1 LIGQTVSHYRIL
13 NKLGGGG
20 MGVVYEAEDL
30 SLKRHVALK
39 FLPDSLTEIDDVL
52 ERFRREA
59 QAASALN
66 HPNICT
72 IHEIGEHEGRPFIA
86 MELMEGKTLKHTIN
100 GKPMEIDQVLDL
112 GAQIS
117 DALDAAHAK
126 KIIHRDIKPANI
138 FVTERGQAK
147 LLDFGLAK
155 QSTGTGVDTEMP
167 TGSIPQQLTQTGS
180 TMGTVAYMS
189 PEQARGKELD
199 SRSDFFSFGVTLY
212 EMVTGTL
219 PFHGQTAG
227 EILEAIFTQQPTP
240 SIRLNPRTPG
250 ELDRIIYKALEKD
263 RNLRYQSA
271 VEIRTD
277 LERLKRTISSN
288 QIFPVGGAVSE
299 PQSIAVLP
307 FADMSPEKD
316 QDYFCDG
323 MAEELISALA
333 KVEGLSVASRTSSF
347 RFKGR
352 AEDASTIAKQLRV
365 QTLLEGSVRKAG
377 KKLRITVQLVNA
389 ADGYEVWSE
398 KYDRET
404 QDVFAIQ
411 DEITS
416 TIVNKLKLQLVHK
429 HASLI
434 QRYTADV
441 GAYHL
446 YLKARYH
453 WNQRTPEMVK
463 KSVGYF
469 QQAIEKDP
477 TYALAHVGLADA
489 YGVLGYWE
497 IESPSEVMPKSK
509 AAAMRAL
516 EIDETI
522 AEAHASLAY
531 AKMHYERDWDGS
543 ESEYKR
549 SIELNPSYPPC
560 YHWYALLLAARGRL
574 DESIAT
580 MKQACEMDPLS
591 LVFHTVLGYM
601 YYFAGK
607 YDLAIQQC
615 KKVLDLDPKFGISH
629 WVLGLVYEQKE
640 MFQEAIAAFE
650 ESVALFGRTA
660 IALGALG
667 NSYAVGGKRDEAMK
681 IAEELTEQSKHGN
694 VSPFYRGL
702 IYVGLGEPD
711 VAFEFLER
719 AAEQRSSAMIYL
731 KINPQLKPLHDDL
744 RFSSLLQRLG
754 LR

>member
-1 LIGQTVSHYRIL
+1 
-13 NKLGGGG
+13 
-20 MGVVYEAEDL
+20 MGVVYEAEDTRL
-30 SLKRHVALK
+30 GRHVALK
-39 FLPDSLTEIDDVL
+39 FLPDEMGSDAAAL
-52 ERFRREA
+52 ERFQREA
-59 QAASALN
+59 RAASALN
-66 HPNICT
+66 HPHICT
-72 IHEIGEHEGRPFIA
+72 IHDIGEHEGRPFIA
-86 MELMEGKTLKHTIN
+86 MEMMKGHTLKHAIG
-100 GKPMEIDQVLDL
+100 GKPMEIDQTLDL
-112 GAQIS
+112 AVQIA
-117 DALDAAHAK
+117 DALDAAHVE
-126 KIIHRDIKPANI
+126 KIVHRDIKPTNI
-138 FVTERGQAK
+138 FVTERGQSK

-155 QSTGTGVDTEMP
+155 YTATGTTEGTEQP
-167 TGSIPQQLTQTGS
+167 TQSVQKQLTNTGS

-199 SRSDFFSFGVTLY
+199 SRSDLFSFGVVLY

-219 PFHGQTAG
+219 PFRGQTAG
-227 EILEAIFTQQPTP
+227 EILEAIFSQQPTP
-240 SIRLNPRTPG
+240 AIRLNPKIPDDL
-250 ELDRIIYKALEKD
+250 ERIIYKALEKD
-263 RNLRYQSA
+263 RSLRYQNA
-271 VEIRTD
+271 VDLRTD
-277 LERLKRTISSN
+277 LQRLKYKIDSGKT
-288 QIFPVGGAVSE
+288 FPVKSAAKG
-299 PQSIAVLP
+299 PQSIAVLS
-307 FADMSPEKD
+307 FVDMSPEKD

-323 MAEELISALA
+323 MAEELISALS
-333 KVEGLSVASRTSSF
+333 KIEGLRVASRTSSF

-352 AEDASTIAKQLRV
+352 AEDTSTLAEQLRV
-365 QTLLEGSVRKAG
+365 DTLLEGSVRKAG

-404 QDVFAIQ
+404 EDVFAIQ

-416 TIVNKLKLQLVHK
+416 TIVNKLKLQLALK

-463 KSVGYF
+463 KSVVYF
-469 QQAIEKDP
+469 RQAIEKDP

-549 SIELNPSYPPC
+549 SIELNPSYPTC

-580 MKQACEMDPLS
+580 MQQACEMDPLS
-591 LVFHTVLGYM
+591 LVFQSVLGYI
-601 YYFAGK
+601 YYFADK

-615 KKVLDLDPKFGISH
+615 GKVLDLDPKFGISH
-629 WVLGLVYEQKE
+629 WLLGLLYEQKE

-650 ESVALFGRTA
+650 ESVTLFGRNA

-667 NSYAVGGKRDEAMK
+667 HCYAVGGKRAEAMK
-681 IAEELTEQSKHGN
+681 IVDELATESKHGN

-702 IYVGLGEPD
+702 IHVGLGESD
-711 VAFEFLER
+711 LAFEFLER
-719 AAEQRSSAMIYL
+719 AAEQHSSAMIYL
-731 KINPQLKPLHDDL
+731 KVNPQLKPLHDDL
-744 RFSSLLQRLG
+744 RFSSLLHRMG
-754 LR
+754 LH